1 MYNTATR
8 SSAEMENRCG
18 RGIESVKRPLT
29 RTHLGYVHP
38 IRMKRNEPLRCPLFD
53 SLAGGLA
60 TDLTVGVN
68 LSLAAAL
75 SPPPELY
82 PSLPNCCGR
91 GVIFF
96 LNLLGADERAWDE
109 PVPVGSYEE
118 SERGRGAPEETWLLT
133 SLALE

>member
-53 SLAGGLA
+53 SLARGLA
-60 TDLTVGVN
+60 TDPTVGVN

-96 LNLLGADERAWDE
+96 LNLLGADEHGTNPFR
-109 PVPVGSYEE
+109 
-118 SERGRGAPEETWLLT
+118 SEVMKKAKGEGERQKKHGY
-133 SLALE
+133 